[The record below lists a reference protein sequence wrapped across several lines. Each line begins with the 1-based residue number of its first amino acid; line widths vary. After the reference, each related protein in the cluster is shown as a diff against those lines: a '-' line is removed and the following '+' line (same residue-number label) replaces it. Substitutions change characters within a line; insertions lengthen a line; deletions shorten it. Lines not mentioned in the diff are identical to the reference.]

1 MKYYLDENQRK
12 STRLRGYD
20 YTQAGAY
27 FITICTHTRECLL
40 GEVVNGEMRP
50 NEYGNIANARWNEI
64 PVHFSD
70 VGTDSFVVM
79 PNHIHGIIV
88 LSDDCRGGVT
98 PPNWVTTLD
107 KTGTETVPLRK
118 RTLGQIVA
126 YFKYQTTKS
135 INQIRSTPG
144 VHVWQRNYYE
154 HVIRNRTDLEEIR
167 EYIVNNPLKWDL
179 DRENP
184 NNVGARS

>member
-1 MKYYLDENQRK
+1 MKYYLDGNQRK

-40 GEVVNGEMRP
+40 GEVVNDEMRP
-50 NEYGNIANARWNEI
+50 NEYGNIVRFQWNEI

-70 VGTDSFVVM
+70 VGTASFVVM

-88 LSDDCRGGVT
+88 LTDACRGGVT
-98 PPNWVTTLD
+98 PPNRVTTLD
-107 KTGTETVPLRK
+107 KTGTEPVPLRK

-144 VHVWQRNYYE
+144 AHVWQRNYYE
-154 HVIRNRTDLEEIR
+154 HVIRNQTDLEEIR

-184 NNVGARS
+184 NKVGAR

>member
-1 MKYYLDENQRK
+1 
-12 STRLRGYD
+12 
-20 YTQAGAY
+20 
-27 FITICTHTRECLL
+27 
-40 GEVVNGEMRP
+40 MRP

-70 VGTDSFVVM
+70 VETDSFVVM

-88 LSDDCRGGVT
+88 LTDDCRGGVT

-118 RTLGQIVA
+118 RILGQIVA

-135 INQIRSTPG
+135 IKFA
-144 VHVWQRNYYE
+144 VHPECTYGN
-154 HVIRNRTDLEEIR
+154 VITTNM
-167 EYIVNNPLKWDL
+167 
-179 DRENP
+179 
-184 NNVGARS
+184 